1 MQNETEQPDF
11 SNLFVVLVWPENAGN
26 VGFVARVMKNFG
38 FNHLRIVGDDVR
50 NDQYAQMFS
59 VHAKD
64 VLNDAGV
71 FDDLEDALDDM
82 DLTWASSARA
92 GGRLSVTRA
101 LVPLPELPNP
111 TLLEGNIALVFGR
124 ESAGLT
130 NEELALCDLVFTI
143 PTSREYRSMNLSH
156 AIAVTLYD
164 IYRRTMDGNDFEQ
177 VRHAVATK
185 RQREQVYMFFDELV
199 EMTSLKEF
207 KKPIAKQVFKN
218 LLARAYIT
226 GREAATMTGTIRRIK
241 ELVEENRS

>member
-1 MQNETEQPDF
+1 MQTETEQPDF
-11 SNLFVVLVWPENAGN
+11 SNLYVVLVWPENTGN
-26 VGFVARVMKNFG
+26 VGFVARAMKNFG
-38 FNHLRIVGDDVR
+38 VQNLRIVGDDVR
-50 NDQYAQMFS
+50 EDQYAQMFS

-64 VLNDAGV
+64 VLNDADV
-71 FDDLEDALDDM
+71 FDDLEDALADI
-82 DLTWASSARA
+82 DLVWASSARA
-92 GGRLSVTRA
+92 GGRLSVSRA

-111 TLLEGNIALVFGR
+111 SLLNAKIALVFGR

-130 NEELALCDLVFTI
+130 NDELALCDLVFTI

-164 IYRRTMDGNDFEQ
+164 IYRRAMEGVEFEQ

-185 RQREQVYMFFDELV
+185 RQREQVCIFFDELV
-199 EMTSLKEF
+199 DMTSLKDF
-207 KKPIAKQVFKN
+207 KRPIAKQVFRN

-241 ELVEENRS
+241 ELVEGEED